1 MGPVCQLS
9 SHWPPHSSPVISI
22 SHMSWTPITHISI
35 SAECSKDVEK
45 VAKHHNRP
53 ICKGL
58 FCICVKSSRGWREN
72 RSKEEDW
79 NNLSFASWWKKGKKW
94 PWLEEEWI
102 KKNKKVGQN
111 ANDLFKMLTSFH
123 GCVDDWMYAS
133 SHSMSKSMSSHSWLI
148 LKVDKSEDLEEETQ
162 VSEIPFLCAF

>member
-1 MGPVCQLS
+1 M
-9 SHWPPHSSPVISI
+9 
-22 SHMSWTPITHISI
+22 
-35 SAECSKDVEK
+35 
-45 VAKHHNRP
+45 
-53 ICKGL
+53 
-58 FCICVKSSRGWREN
+58 
-72 RSKEEDW
+72 
-79 NNLSFASWWKKGKKW
+79 
-94 PWLEEEWI
+94 

-133 SHSMSKSMSSHSWLI
+133 SHSMSMSSHSWLI

>member
-1 MGPVCQLS
+1 MQTAKLKITLFVYGEFRADYFKIKLLRTKKINKKITKQQYRKWNLHLWGISFWNPWTMGPVCQLS

-58 FCICVKSSRGWREN
+58 FWICVKSSRGWREN

-79 NNLSFASWWKKGKKW
+79 NNLSFESWWKKGGKNAHDW
-94 PWLEEEWI
+94 
-102 KKNKKVGQN
+102 KKN
-111 ANDLFKMLTSFH
+111 
-123 GCVDDWMYAS
+123 
-133 SHSMSKSMSSHSWLI
+133 
-148 LKVDKSEDLEEETQ
+148 E
-162 VSEIPFLCAF
+162 